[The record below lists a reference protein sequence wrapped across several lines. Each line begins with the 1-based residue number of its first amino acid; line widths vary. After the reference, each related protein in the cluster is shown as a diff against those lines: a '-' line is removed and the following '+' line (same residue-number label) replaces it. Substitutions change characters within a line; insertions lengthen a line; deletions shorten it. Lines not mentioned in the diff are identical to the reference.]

1 MVWLPFDCREDLSPR
16 LLRISWT
23 HDINNVSTLH
33 YCDYPIGRFPPIYD
47 VILLETLGKAF
58 INRRK
63 DELARENLTF
73 VAAHFHPIESY
84 HKTFSN
90 IYVIGVQHFLD
101 RAIKEIEEMDRNNEI
116 IPYLDPE
123 HVRHF
128 SSGGN
133 KELDNPEAIS
143 MQFKQDNIIR
153 QLQLIRGIIL
163 PIISNGNAAMEQLDK
178 IKAKVNE
185 LFENG
190 RKKGTSEA
198 G

>member
-1 MVWLPFDCREDLSPR
+1 MIWLPFDCREDLSLR
-16 LLRISWT
+16 ILRISWT
-23 HDINNVSTLH
+23 HDCNNVSTLH
-33 YCDYPIGRFPPIYD
+33 YCDYKIGRFPPIYD

-73 VAAHFHPIESY
+73 VAAHFHHIESY

-143 MQFKQDNIIR
+143 MQFKQDNVIR
-153 QLQLIRGIIL
+153 QIHVLRAIIQ
-163 PIISNGNAAMEQLDK
+163 PIFTAGNGALKK
-178 IKAKVNE
+178 IDQIEEKVKELFVNE
-185 LFENG
+185 HDKEN
-190 RKKGTSEA
+190 A
-198 G
+198 